1 MAECLSIRTADILE
15 FADFKDEFIM
25 QIGKYNSSIL
35 EEIKDLYIYDFGIF
49 IEMSPDEEQKA
60 MLEQNI
66 QMALSKENISLE
78 DAIDIREIN
87 NLKMANQ
94 LLKLKRKQKQEQEQ
108 KQRMQEQ
115 QMAAQMQ
122 MQGQQAQAQLEAQ
135 KMQMETQSK
144 MQVKQAEISF
154 EIEKLKNEA
163 MLKEQLMQTEFN
175 FQMQLKGMEQQG
187 LQQRE
192 TERETAKNSRISQ
205 QSTQTSKM
213 IEQKKRDLPAIN
225 FESNEDSLDGFDLA
239 EFEPR

>member
-135 KMQMETQSK
+135 KMQMEI
-144 MQVKQAEISF
+144 QA
-154 EIEKLKNEA
+154 KKKNC
-163 MLKEQLMQTEFN
+163 L
-175 FQMQLKGMEQQG
+175 
-187 LQQRE
+187 E
-192 TERETAKNSRISQ
+192 T
-205 QSTQTSKM
+205 
-213 IEQKKRDLPAIN
+213 
-225 FESNEDSLDGFDLA
+225 F
-239 EFEPR
+239 